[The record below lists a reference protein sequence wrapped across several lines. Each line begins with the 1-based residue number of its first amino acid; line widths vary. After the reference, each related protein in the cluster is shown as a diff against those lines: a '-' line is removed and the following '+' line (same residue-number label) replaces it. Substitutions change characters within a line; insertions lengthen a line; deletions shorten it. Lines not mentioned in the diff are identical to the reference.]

1 MDIELW
7 LELSHLSAR
16 LPTAL
21 DYPPFFAYFSY
32 LLAIPARLILKKGTS
47 NEILQLSRLPV
58 ETWATVLY
66 MRTTVL
72 LSELVLLFGALR

>member
-1 MDIELW
+1 M
-7 LELSHLSAR
+7 SKQAR
-16 LPTAL
+16 PWDFLNRFPPIAL

-32 LLAIPARLILKKGTS
+32 LLALPARLIFDKGTA

-58 ETWATVLY
+58 ETWATVVY

-72 LSELVLLFGALR
+72 ISELVLLFGVLR